1 MKVYLKIK
9 IKSLA
14 EEAKIIRFEE
24 RLWPGQSEEYVGLH
38 HHRTYDVRNEARS
51 AQLAYGYLRGRK
63 YRQLEAKC
71 YIAPNR
77 ERIRDLIYKYGVAKD
92 KAAIWEALKQW
103 LSEPLPISLAA

>member
-24 RLWPGQSEEYVGLH
+24 KRWPGRSDEYQGLH
-38 HHRTYDVRNEARS
+38 FHRTYDVRNEARA

-63 YRQLEAKC
+63 YRQLEASC
-71 YIAPNR
+71 YTAPNR
-77 ERIRDLIYKYGVAKD
+77 TRIRELIIKYGIAKD
-92 KAAIWEALKQW
+92 KAAVDLALKQW
-103 LSEPLPISLAA
+103 LDEPLPLERAA